1 MSTPML
7 AITGATGFIGR
18 HCVER
23 ARSEGTALRLFVRDM
38 AKVPAAWQA
47 DETVEIIAMD
57 LTTAGD
63 GLAQA
68 LSGIRTLIHCAA
80 TLSGDQER
88 DTLAASVAVIDAVI
102 SAQVPRVV
110 LAGSLSVYDVSV
122 VPNGGTVDESAA
134 VNTDGRDAYAKAKLT
149 QETLFQDGA
158 ALYGYALSILR
169 LGAVWGADH
178 LFNAHI
184 GPAVGG
190 TLLKIDGGGEV
201 PLCRVDL
208 AAEALVKAAR
218 ENTGVGTLNVL
229 DDDRPS
235 RKTFLKAFRACGW
248 PKVILPTPLWL
259 WRLAAFLTPDSA
271 TMPGLL
277 RRAVLEARHRPVHYS
292 NTMMHNRLGP
302 VTMLPFAAAMQAAI
316 YQQKQQA
323 PPS

>member
-1 MSTPML
+1 MSRATL

-23 ARSEGTALRLFVRDM
+23 ARAEGTALRLFVRDM
-38 AKVPAAWQA
+38 AKVPADWQA

-57 LTTAGD
+57 LTSAGD

-68 LSGIRTLIHCAA
+68 LTGIQTLVHCAA

-88 DTLAASVAVIDAVI
+88 DTVAASVAVIDAVI
-102 SAQVPRVV
+102 SAQVPHVV
-110 LAGSLSVYDVSV
+110 LAGSLSVYDVSG
-122 VPNGGTVDESAA
+122 VPKGGTVDEATA
-134 VNTDGRDAYAKAKLT
+134 VNTDGRDAYAQAKLT
-149 QETLFQDGA
+149 QETLFHDGA
-158 ALYGYALSILR
+158 SLYGYALSILR
-169 LGAVWGADH
+169 LGAVWGPDH

-184 GPAVGG
+184 GPAVGS
-190 TLLKIDGGGEV
+190 TLLKIDSGGEV

-208 AAEALVKAAR
+208 AAETLVKAAH

-235 RKTFLKAFRACGW
+235 RAAFLTAFRACGW
-248 PKVILPTPLWL
+248 PKRVLPIPLFF
-259 WRLAAFLTPDSA
+259 WRLAAFVTPNSA
-271 TMPGLL
+271 AMPGLL

-316 YQQKQQA
+316 EQQEQQA

>member
-1 MSTPML
+1 MSTPTI

-18 HCVER
+18 HCVQR
-23 ARSEGTALRLFVRDM
+23 ARAEGTALRLFVRDM
-38 AKVPAAWQA
+38 SKVPAAWQA

-57 LTTAGD
+57 LTSAGD
-63 GLAQA
+63 GLAKS
-68 LSGIRTLIHCAA
+68 LEGIRTLIHCAA
-80 TLSGDQER
+80 TLTGDQER

-102 SAQVPRVV
+102 TAQVPHVV
-110 LAGSLSVYDVSV
+110 LAGSLSVYDVSA
-122 VPNGGTVDESAA
+122 VPNGGTVDEITP

-158 ALYGYALSILR
+158 SLYGYALSILR
-169 LGAVWGADH
+169 LGAVWGPGH

-184 GPAVGG
+184 GPAVGS

-208 AAEALVKAAR
+208 AAEALIKAADVH
-218 ENTGVGTLNVL
+218 TGVGTLNVL

-235 RKTFLKAFRACGW
+235 RKAFLKAFRACGW
-248 PKVILPTPLWL
+248 PKMILPTTLWL
-259 WRLAAFLTPDSA
+259 WRLAAFLTPDIAS
-271 TMPGLL
+271 MPGLL

-316 YQQKQQA
+316 EQQEQQV

>member
-1 MSTPML
+1 MSAPTL

-23 ARSEGTALRLFVRDM
+23 ARAEGTALRLFVRDM

-47 DETVEIIAMD
+47 DKTVEIIVMD
-57 LTTAGD
+57 LTGSGD

-68 LSGIRTLIHCAA
+68 LEGIRTLIHCAA

-88 DTLAASVAVIDAVI
+88 DTVAASVAVIDAVI
-102 SAQVPRVV
+102 AAQVPHVV
-110 LAGSLSVYDVSV
+110 LAGSLSVYDVTG
-122 VPNGGTVDESAA
+122 VPKGGTVDETTP
-134 VNTDGRDAYAKAKLT
+134 VNTNGRDTYAQAKLT
-149 QETLFQDGA
+149 QETLFKDGA

-169 LGAVWGADH
+169 LGAVWGPDH

-184 GPAVGG
+184 GPAVGS

-201 PLCRVDL
+201 PSCHVEL
-208 AAEALVKAAR
+208 AAQALIKAAH
-218 ENTGVGTLNVL
+218 EHTGVGTLNIL
-229 DDDRPS
+229 DDDRPN
-235 RKTFLKAFRACGW
+235 RTDFLTAFRACGW
-248 PKVILPTPLWL
+248 PKQVLPTPLWL
-259 WRLAAFLTPDSA
+259 WRMAAFITPDKP

-277 RRAVLEARHRPVHYS
+277 RRAVLEARHRPVTFS

-316 YQQKQQA
+316 EQQEQQA